1 MYHKSEG
8 KMHHAEKHHAEGKM
22 HHTEKHHAE
31 MHHAAEDTMHK
42 SSSMMGMP
50 MPMMGMP
57 IAVGTG
63 VGTSIFMLAGFVAF
77 VLVIVGIVKSQ
88 KIVKESIGDPSKV
101 ATMVIMGMVAAL
113 LVGLPGVNIVLASIF
128 MHMVR
133 TIDK

>member
-1 MYHKSEG
+1 MYPGKYDKKTVGSETLILHDKIG
-8 KMHHAEKHHAEGKM
+8 A
-22 HHTEKHHAE
+22 
-31 MHHAAEDTMHK
+31 
-42 SSSMMGMP
+42 SL
-50 MPMMGMP
+50 
-57 IAVGTG
+57 G

-113 LVGLPGVNIVLASIF
+113 LVGFPGVNIVLASIF

-133 TIDK
+133 TIDQ